1 MNRRMAWLLG
11 GLAAALLVYWKRK
24 ELQYEVENMIIDVRQ
39 SVNHPNVQRMLKLI
53 RVGEGT
59 ADDDGYRRL
68 VGGGEFDSFA
78 DHPRTVQTIKFNNGK
93 TLKSSA
99 AGAFQF
105 LRVTWDEMAAK
116 YDLPD
121 FSPASQDIA
130 AVGLLKRSGALG
142 HVLDGDFAAAIRKAN
157 KVWASLPESPYGQPT
172 LTMAKAGAIIGENLA

>member
-1 MNRRMAWLLG
+1 MKRVGWLLV
-11 GLAAALLVYWKRK
+11 GLAASLLIYVRRR
-24 ELQYEVENMIIDVRQ
+24 EIQGGVENMLLDVKQ
-39 SVNHPNVQRMLKLI
+39 SVDHPNVQRMLKLI

-59 ADDDGYRRL
+59 SDDNGYRRL

-78 DHPRTVQTIKFNNGK
+78 DHPRTVQAIKFSNGK
-93 TLKSSA
+93 TLRSSA

-105 LRVTWDEMAAK
+105 LRSTWDEMKAK

-130 AVGLLKRSGALG
+130 AVGLLKRSGALA
-142 HVLDGDFAAAIRKAN
+142 HVLDGDFATAIRKAN

-172 LTMAKAGAIIGENLA
+172 LTMAKAGEIIGETLA